1 MYRKL
6 YMMIVAPYKAVK
18 PFACGPLGGPAL
30 RTCSGMASPFLPE
43 QSLHAERRVPWR
55 YAKRSS

>member
-1 MYRKL
+1 
-6 YMMIVAPYKAVK
+6 MMIVAPYKAVK
-18 PFACGPLGGPAL
+18 PFACGPLGRPAL

-55 YAKRSS
+55 HAKRSS